1 MNFDRVTVDPKTSF
15 IYFVYPF
22 LFDTGEFE
30 ARVKAIDTAQLS
42 GRDRTHKIWEPQQFS
57 ETDLLLHVA
66 NYLNAEINPTAR
78 FWRLSD
84 VVRDTFGFRGGKTDW
99 YLSTP
104 QGKISFCFGEEQG
117 KGNKVVELVLFKVG
131 VGFVIVRSQ
140 PISDQVNDWL
150 NFTHYFRFSSKRQ
163 NVKIKAEKRHRNQE
177 TQQTELCP
185 FFPELAGG
193 IQQHPDGSGELYEIL
208 KVLLNTALEP
218 VPLFWQLKK
227 FIPDFERRNLSL
239 KPQLWL
245 TFWKYNKL
253 WLTLKLGNLSQKL
266 LPQLCS
272 NFLAIWESSPWWKEV
287 FVPGQ
292 MLSFTALFVNN
303 CSENDIPYLLYKL
316 HNFFPIGEL
325 GDNPALGDLEIDRST
340 RICYGKEQW
349 FNFSLEGSS
358 FLAVDAPKTKFY
370 QQNLP
375 DHLRDRYFLLFLLAL
390 HQRFTL
396 MMLSAKVADNW
407 VIGEDAK
414 IDAKRQKLFEEIR
427 NQLLVFTARGY
438 YTQAMQREQ
447 HHRCY
452 QKWHEVFD
460 LERLY
465 QEVSDEV
472 REMHE
477 YSLMRQTRRLER
489 TIQIIGV
496 AAGTGGIVAS
506 STSAYIKEP
515 LKLNFSGKLDTI
527 HPGVSALMLSLL
539 LGVIAGG
546 LTWLGTGGWNWL
558 LTNIKQSFSKN

>member
-1 MNFDRVTVDPKTSF
+1 MNFDRVTVDLKTSF

-30 ARVKAIDTAQLS
+30 ARVKVIDTAQLP
-42 GRDRTHKIWEPQQFS
+42 GRDRTHKIWEPQKFS

-66 NYLNAEINPTAR
+66 NYLNAEINPTAQ
-78 FWRLSD
+78 FWKLSD
-84 VVRDTFGFRGGKTDW
+84 AVRDTFGFRGGKTNW
-99 YLSTP
+99 RLSTP
-104 QGKISFCFGEEQG
+104 QGEIPFCFGEEQG

-131 VGFVIVRSQ
+131 VGFLIVRSQ
-140 PISDQVNDWL
+140 PTSDQVNDWL
-150 NFTHYFRFSSKRQ
+150 NFIHYFRFSSKRQ
-163 NVKIKAEKRHRNQE
+163 NVKVKAEQRHRTQE
-177 TQQTELCP
+177 TQQTELRP
-185 FFPELAGG
+185 FFPNLAGG
-193 IQQHPDGSGELYEIL
+193 IQQHPDGSGELYEIF
-208 KVLLNTALEP
+208 KVLLSSALEP
-218 VPLFWQLKK
+218 VPVFWELK
-227 FIPDFERRNLSL
+227 
-239 KPQLWL
+239 
-245 TFWKYNKL
+245 
-253 WLTLKLGNLSQKL
+253 
-266 LPQLCS
+266 
-272 NFLAIWESSPWWKEV
+272 SPWWKEV

-292 MLSFTALFVNN
+292 MLPFATLFVNN
-303 CSENDIPYLLYKL
+303 CPEDNIPYLLYKL

-325 GDNPALGDLEIDRST
+325 GANPASGDLEIDRST
-340 RICYGKEQW
+340 RICYGKQQW

-358 FLAVDAPKTKFY
+358 FLAVDAPPTKFY
-370 QQNLP
+370 QHNLP
-375 DHLRDRYFLLFLLAL
+375 DHLRDRYFLLFLLSL

-407 VIGEDAK
+407 VMGEDAK
-414 IDAKRQKLFEEIR
+414 IDDKRQKVFEEIR
-427 NQLLVFTARGY
+427 NQLLLFTARGY

-452 QKWHEVFD
+452 QKWHEVFG

-527 HPGVSALMLSLL
+527 HPGVSALVLSLL

-558 LTNIKQSFSKN
+558 LARIKQSFSKN